1 MTFYSLE
8 VSYYIDYGKLNDG
21 PQSTQLWAVV
31 IHPGWDVLVG
41 IASWAIHAPVSDP
54 SLLLGKHSR
63 LIGSVSPALV
73 ESYLGCWSYSVRRV
87 ERLCLPRE
95 GVPTTDSTTLFSLY
109 QFEGKEDLEQWWTS
123 WILNLCLRC
132 FGEIFQ
138 MSVDNLCLILACFSL
153 VVKHWPKTNW
163 WEKDLFQLW
172 VMCSPSV
179 REAQQRKAEPWWNA
193 LLMASSS
200 WPSQI
205 TFLFYPRPPALQ
217 RRCPQRARHSHTPI
231 INQESAPWA

>member
-1 MTFYSLE
+1 MKE
-8 VSYYIDYGKLNDG
+8 VLHLPSYE
-21 PQSTQLWAVV
+21 AVL

-41 IASWAIHAPVSDP
+41 IAFWAIHAPVSDP

-73 ESYLGCWSYSVRRV
+73 ESYLGCWSCSVRRV

-95 GVPTTDSTTLFSLY
+95 GVPTTDSAAVLFVSVWGERGAWTQWNQLN
-109 QFEGKEDLEQWWTS
+109 FGSMLEMLWGNFSAVS
-123 WILNLCLRC
+123 W
-132 FGEIFQ
+132 Q
-138 MSVDNLCLILACFSL
+138 LCLILACFSL
-153 VVKHWPKTNW
+153 VVKHWSRTNW
-163 WEKDLFQLW
+163 RGKDLFRLW
-172 VMCSPSV
+172 VMYSPSV

-217 RRCPQRARHSHTPI
+217 RHCPQWARHSHTPI